1 MDQKSL
7 LQQIPSVDKVLGAP
21 EFATLIEKHGTER
34 VKARVRADLD
44 ALRVQVRAQIEPND
58 RDGIPSFAELADAL
72 STRIRLED
80 IGSFKKVIN
89 LTGTVLHTNL
99 GRASLPTSALDAV
112 VRLSAGN
119 SNLEFDLNSGK
130 RGDRDSHVESLV
142 QTLTGAE
149 AVTVVNNN
157 AAAVLI
163 CLNTL
168 AFGQEVC
175 ISRGELVEIG
185 GSFRIP
191 EVMEKS
197 GCTLKEIGA
206 TNRTHLKDYQNAIG
220 ENTGL
225 LMKVHT
231 SNYEIRGFT
240 QEVDYDELAT
250 LGKQHN
256 IPLLADLGSGTLV
269 NLEDYGLAHEPTV
282 QEVLNAGADVVT
294 FSGDKLLGGPQAGII
309 AGKKEF
315 IDRVKQNPLKRALRV
330 DKMTL
335 AALTEVL
342 KLYREPE
349 TLGLELP
356 TLRHLGKTAETVLQ
370 DCETMLP
377 AMQDA
382 LKDHAEVSI
391 TATESQIGSGALP
404 LDQIA
409 SFALAI
415 KPNDQSDHALQHISD
430 AFRSLPSPVIGRLQ
444 QGKILF
450 DLRTLDDVSLVTEQL
465 QHLNL

>member
-1 MDQKSL
+1 MNQKSF

-21 EFATLIEKHGTER
+21 EFTTLIENHGTER
-34 VKARVRADLD
+34 VKAEVRADLD
-44 ALRVQVRAQIEPND
+44 TLRAEIRAQIRPKD
-58 RDGIPSFAELADAL
+58 RDVIPSFAALADAL
-72 STRIRLED
+72 STRIRNED

-119 SNLEFDLNSGK
+119 SNLEFDLNTGK
-130 RGDRDSHVESLV
+130 RGDRDSHVEALV

-240 QEVDYDELAT
+240 QEVDYDELAS

-282 QEVLNAGADVVT
+282 QEILNAGADVVT

-315 IDRVKQNPLKRALRV
+315 IDRIKENPLKRALRV

-356 TLRHLGKTAETVLQ
+356 TLRHLGKTADTVLQ
-370 DCETMLP
+370 DCEILLP
-377 AMQDA
+377 AMRAA

-391 TATESQIGSGALP
+391 TPTESQIGSGALP

-415 KPNDQSDHALQHISD
+415 KPNDKSDHALQHISD

-444 QGKILF
+444 QGKVLF
-450 DLRTLDDVSLVTEQL
+450 DLRTLDDASLLTEQL